1 MEIVTEFQGKF
12 SYNAWAN
19 REAWKSI
26 QGPGPSLRWLG
37 HIIGVEWLWLARLKD
52 GTPDIPVW
60 PEWSVEECREGM
72 VHLPRAWQEYLF
84 GAPPGGMAETVSY
97 VDVQGKSWTNRVE
110 DVLAQ
115 ALLHSAY
122 HRGQIAA
129 DVRASGRDPALT
141 DYMHFLRQ
149 S

>member
-19 REAWKSI
+19 RKALKSI
-26 QGPGPSLRWLG
+26 HGPGPSLRWMG

-52 GTPDIPVW
+52 EGPEIPVW
-60 PEWSVEECREGM
+60 PEWTAAECRERM
-72 VHLPRAWQEYLF
+72 IHRPRAWQEYLF
-84 GAPPGGMAETVSY
+84 GVPPGGMSETVSY
-97 VDVQGKSWTNRVE
+97 VDVQGKPWTNRIDDALTQV
-110 DVLAQ
+110 
-115 ALLHSAY
+115 LLHSAY

-129 DVRASGRDPALT
+129 DIRAAGKTPAPT
-141 DYMHFLRQ
+141 DHMHFLRQ